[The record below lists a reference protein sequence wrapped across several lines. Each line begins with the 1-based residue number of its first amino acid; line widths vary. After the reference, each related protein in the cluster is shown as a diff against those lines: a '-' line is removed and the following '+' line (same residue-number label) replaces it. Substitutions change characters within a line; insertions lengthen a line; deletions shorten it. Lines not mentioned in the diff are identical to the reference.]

1 MKDYKSKEDKIFDII
16 NRLKQVELEEGNGEE
31 WTKYLYTHG
40 SCYNLASLIKSQFLQ
55 DDSVKVM
62 HMFLNK
68 EYVEHMAVV
77 VTDCKDEDEFSKSNS
92 SFYDINGKTPISQ
105 APQYLYSFEN
115 KIPKETDPEME
126 LTFVP
131 FVPYYKESLRTTRVY
146 EQLQNENLSIT
157 EDIQDLTE

>member
-1 MKDYKSKEDKIFDII
+1 MKDYQQKEEKIFDII

-40 SCYNLASLIKSQFLQ
+40 FCYNLASLIKSQFLD

-62 HMFLNK
+62 HMFLTK
-68 EYVEHMAVV
+68 ECVEHMAVV
-77 VTDCKDEDEFSKSNS
+77 ITDSKDEDDFLKSQS

-105 APQYLYSFEN
+105 GAQYLYGFEN
-115 KIPKETDPEME
+115 KTPKESQPEME

-131 FVPYYKESLRTTRVY
+131 FVPYYKESSKTNKVY
-146 EQLQNENLSIT
+146 EQIQNENLSIINHA
-157 EDIQDLTE
+157 EELTE